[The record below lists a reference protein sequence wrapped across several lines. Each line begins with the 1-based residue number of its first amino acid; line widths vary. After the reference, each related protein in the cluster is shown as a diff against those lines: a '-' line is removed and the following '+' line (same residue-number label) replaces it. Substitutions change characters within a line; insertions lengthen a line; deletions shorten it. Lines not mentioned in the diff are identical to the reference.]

1 MVLDMNEQKTVTQ
14 TEVKKAIN
22 ADGPQDQ
29 ILYLAEILLDSII

>member
-1 MVLDMNEQKTVTQ
+1 MNKQKNVTQ
-14 TEVKKAIN
+14 TEVKKEAIN